1 MPDTI
6 KNIYLKKK
14 IDGAIVT
21 IYPHSDAG
29 IISYTKG
36 SGQDAVSTTVAEEL
50 ASLASSLAGVSSE
63 QEIKSWIA
71 TAKSEIL
78 GSGEINQ
85 AYDTLK
91 EVADYL
97 SGDNS
102 GAGAAASLAQLLD
115 EVEDENDGLLA
126 RMTAA
131 ETAIS
136 GINTTIGADDTSGLR
151 LRIKNAEDDIDANET
166 SISGI
171 NAAIGTDSTSGTIN
185 GRITALETTV
195 GDANSGLVKGVAD
208 NASDIT
214 ALETTVGDSTSGLV
228 KDVADIQTD
237 IGDDNTAASVKGRIT
252 ALESYTQVIM
262 TSTNPTALT
271 ADDNTLYIVYD
282 KEEILDDPTI

>member
-171 NAAIGTDSTSGTIN
+171 N
-185 GRITALETTV
+185 GRITTLETTV